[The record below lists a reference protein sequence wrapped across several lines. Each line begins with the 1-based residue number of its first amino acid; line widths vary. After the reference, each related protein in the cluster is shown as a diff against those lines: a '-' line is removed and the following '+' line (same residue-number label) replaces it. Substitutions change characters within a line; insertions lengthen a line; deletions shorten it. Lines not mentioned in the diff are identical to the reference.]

1 MTAATRSAATRS
13 AATIAEALHLAADK
27 YLAANYN
34 QFATY
39 PFMCN
44 YSCGA
49 VTYACYELGIN
60 LGGVFVGLKNM
71 GCDITSSTLFDDYH
85 DSWGGTTE
93 EVQGMRYM
101 WLKWA
106 ALMAEEQGV

>member
-1 MTAATRSAATRS
+1 MTVTTKSAATRS

-34 QFATY
+34 QFATD

-49 VTYACYELGIN
+49 VSYACYELGIN
-60 LGGVFVGLKNM
+60 LGGVLVGLKNM

-85 DSWGGTTE
+85 DGCDGTNE
-93 EVQGMRYM
+93 EVQGIRYI

-106 ALMAEEQGV
+106 ALVAEEQGV